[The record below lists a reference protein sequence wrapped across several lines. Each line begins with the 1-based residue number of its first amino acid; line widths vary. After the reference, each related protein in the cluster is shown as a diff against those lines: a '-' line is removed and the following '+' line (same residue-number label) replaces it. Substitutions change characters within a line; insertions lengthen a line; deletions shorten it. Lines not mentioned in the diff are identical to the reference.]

1 MPSKSQEFQEQKWEP
16 DDPNNLVFYSRYKD
30 FYGLTNMAPGFSLKI
45 NNIDFRTSEA
55 LYQAMKFP
63 DMKDAQ
69 MDIKEQRYAGDAIEQ
84 SRYYQGLN
92 KMRTDWDEIKVDVMR
107 WCLHVK
113 LAQNWEKFSAL
124 LLRTGELTLIEGS
137 PDNRFWGAIKVD
149 KKRTREGVNMLGLL
163 LMELREEIEEE
174 MKKDGAHNSLLS
186 VKPPEIPNFCLNGK
200 LIGTVGAADKKL

>member
-1 MPSKSQEFQEQKWEP
+1 MPSKSQEFLEQKWEP

-92 KMRTDWDEIKVDVMR
+92 KMRTDWDEIKVELCAGACMSSLR
-107 WCLHVK
+107 K
-113 LAQNWEKFSAL
+113 TGRSLAPCF
-124 LLRTGELTLIEGS
+124 
-137 PDNRFWGAIKVD
+137 
-149 KKRTREGVNMLGLL
+149 
-163 LMELREEIEEE
+163 
-174 MKKDGAHNSLLS
+174 
-186 VKPPEIPNFCLNGK
+186 
-200 LIGTVGAADKKL
+200 